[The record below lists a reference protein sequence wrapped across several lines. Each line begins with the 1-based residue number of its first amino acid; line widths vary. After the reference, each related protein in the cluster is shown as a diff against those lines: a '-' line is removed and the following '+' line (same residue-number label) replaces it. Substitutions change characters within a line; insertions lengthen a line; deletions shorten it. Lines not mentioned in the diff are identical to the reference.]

1 MKDENTKAEESKSSY
16 MPIII
21 AAGVADVFARDLQF
35 IFRFFVAGL
44 IIISAA
50 LIKVF
55 KDGAEEKF
63 AESKEAAEEK
73 FPLESV
79 SKEKLGLWV
88 FLASEILIFGSLII
102 AYVYVRVNSGS
113 WPIATQ
119 THNVLLGMTNT
130 IILLTSSLAM
140 ILALYS
146 IREGNVKGLKIG
158 LGSTFALGL
167 AFLGIKLGFEWPALI
182 RNGFTIN
189 SGLPASTYYV
199 LTGLHAVHVAVGLV
213 AVGYLMFRAFS
224 GGFTSTKHVAVE
236 NIGLYWHFVDIVWMF
251 LFPLFY
257 LI

>member
-1 MKDENTKAEESKSSY
+1 MKNEDTRAEESKSSY
-16 MPIII
+16 MPLII
-21 AAGVADVFARDLQF
+21 AGGVAVFLLGLAIYIPLL
-35 IFRFFVAGL
+35 VAGL
-44 IIISAA
+44 IIIAVA
-50 LIKVF
+50 LLKIF

-63 AESKEAAEEK
+63 TESKEVAEEK

-102 AYVYVRVNSGS
+102 AYVYVRANSSS

-140 ILALYS
+140 ITALYS
-146 IREGNVKGLKIG
+146 IRSGNVKGLKIC
-158 LGSTFALGL
+158 LGGTLALGF
-167 AFLGIKLGFEWPALI
+167 AFLGIKLGIEWPALI
-182 RNGFTIN
+182 HSGFTIN
-189 SGLPASTYYV
+189 SGLPASSYYV
-199 LTGLHAVHVAVGLV
+199 LTGLHAMHVAVGLV
-213 AVGYLMFRAFS
+213 AIGYLMIRTFS
-224 GGFTSTKHVAVE
+224 GGFTSTKHVAIE
-236 NIGLYWHFVDIVWMF
+236 NVGLYWHFVDIVWMI